1 MIHRMFYTINIYNA
15 QYFNFEGEYTILWRE
30 VILEIWQAL
39 NLTLITEPNLC
50 ETTTGV
56 NKGAYF
62 VTCFENSS

>member
-1 MIHRMFYTINIYNA
+1 M
-15 QYFNFEGEYTILWRE
+15 NFEEMYSILQLERR
-30 VILEIWQAL
+30 LEIWQAL
-39 NLTLITEPNLC
+39 NPTLITEPNLC